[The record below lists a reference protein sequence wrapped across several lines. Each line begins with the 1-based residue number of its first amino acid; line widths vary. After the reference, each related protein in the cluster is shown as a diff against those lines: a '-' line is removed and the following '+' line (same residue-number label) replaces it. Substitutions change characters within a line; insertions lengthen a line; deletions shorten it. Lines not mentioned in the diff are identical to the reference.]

1 MTTGT
6 ATPIQRCLDQLRAG
20 DQSARAALLSASR
33 QRLLLMAGQMLN
45 RYPGVRRWEETD
57 VVVQNVLLRLDRC
70 LAEVSLE
77 STRDFLNL
85 AAAQIRRELIDLA
98 RHYFGPQGMGAKH
111 FTPNEAAMGE
121 WPAARADAGS
131 SDDPG
136 RLARWSELHE
146 RIAALPPEDRE
157 TFALLWYHGMAQ
169 AEAAALLGVSV
180 RTVKRRWQAARLQ
193 LAEALGGEPPL

>member
-20 DQSARAALLSASR
+20 DRSARAALLAVSR
-33 QRLLLMAGQMLN
+33 ERLLLLTRQMLH
-45 RYPGVRRWEETD
+45 RFPGVRRWEESD
-57 VVVQNVLLRLDRC
+57 DVVQNVLLRLDRC
-70 LAEVSLE
+70 LAEVPLD

-111 FTPNEAAMGE
+111 ATPED
-121 WPAARADAGS
+121 AARGNAAVERADPDS
-131 SDDPG
+131 PG
-136 RLARWSELHE
+136 RLAGLSAVHE
-146 RIAALPPEDRE
+146 CITGLPEEDRE
-157 TFALLWYHGMAQ
+157 VFGLLWYHGMAQ

-180 RTVKRRWQAARLQ
+180 RTVKRRWQAARLR
-193 LAEALGGEPPL
+193 LAEALGGELPL

>member
-1 MTTGT
+1 MTAAT

-20 DQSARAALLSASR
+20 DRSARAALLGASR
-33 QRLLLMAGQMLN
+33 QRLIIMTRQMLN

-57 VVVQNVLLRLDRC
+57 DVVQNVLLRLDRC

-98 RHYFGPQGMGAKH
+98 RHYFGPLGIGAKH
-111 FTPNEAAMGE
+111 ATPDAPASGEGVAAQ
-121 WPAARADAGS
+121 AAAGS

-136 RLARWSELHE
+136 RLARWSEMHE

-157 TFALLWYHGMAQ
+157 MFALLWYHGMAQ